1 MRLVLEDALDARWT
15 EQIHTKWTRN
25 LLQDRPDLTAASLRK
40 VCDLMN
46 KFAINAVVTG
56 FENHIEALQLPDP
69 NDRHVLAAAIHAK
82 ASAIVTFNL
91 KDFPKSAV
99 KPYGIRVLH
108 PDAFFLEITQSY
120 PDAALVAL
128 RKQRAQLLNPPISQK
143 DFLNQLEQ
151 LKMPLT
157 AKAIG
162 QYHDW

>member
-15 EQIHTKWTRN
+15 EQIHTEWTRN
-25 LLQDRPDLTAASLRK
+25 LLQDRPDLTAAGLRK

-46 KFAINAVVTG
+46 KFARNAVVTG
-56 FENHIEALQLPDP
+56 FEHRIETLVLPDP
-69 NDRHVLAAAIHAK
+69 KDRHVLAAAIHAK

-91 KDFPKSAV
+91 KDFPKSAL
-99 KPYGIRVLH
+99 KPYGIQALH
-108 PDAFFLEITQSY
+108 PDGFFLEMIEDD

-128 RKQRAQLLNPPISQK
+128 RKQRAQLLKPPVSQK

-162 QYHDW
+162 QHHNW